1 MPIYEPLSWMHVL
14 WRPHT
19 IIKMTRLHNPN
30 AYVARGNDYFFTP
43 KTFGGDKEKA
53 VDTWKKAIA
62 LAPTSDAAETAHIWL
77 ARAYQSL
84 GKNESATT
92 EINEALKMNPERLFA
107 KLVQGQPAAK

>member
-62 LAPTSDAAETAHIWL
+62 IRADFRRGRNRSYLACK
-77 ARAYQSL
+77 SL
-84 GKNESATT
+84 PIPWKKRECDNRDQRSS
-92 EINEALKMNPERLFA
+92 K
-107 KLVQGQPAAK
+107 